1 MVSLSRNTPQKA
13 CRSFHE
19 PIFNR
24 SDGNIQVDYDD
35 DEENGIGE
43 DGRTQTEKESDSVLM
58 ETERAATPSF
68 MGKAVSATITW
79 LIFPHSGE
87 DGSSNEGCTYSLPRC
102 RAHPLQNLLKFWC
115 YCSHL

>member
-79 LIFPHSGE
+79 LIFPNSGA
-87 DGSSNEGCTYSLPRC
+87 DGSSNGGGTFRVPRW
-102 RAHPLQNLLKFWC
+102 RAHPLQNLRKC
-115 YCSHL
+115 RCHCSHL